1 MGPPLSVSLSTD
13 PLNEGILLWVVWGCF
28 LCSALTLRHPQNIG
42 VYHGYV
48 TTLCSLCSVDAC
60 DPQPTARIRPP
71 GSKLHM
77 PPGSS
82 KSHCWCDMKKEH
94 EKQRHFDTVWRTCKD
109 MPWFFTTWV
118 DQTWNSI
125 NLRAAAAHFGIVF
138 LVVVVASGN
147 NSLAIPLPQLCPY
160 VDLPGSYQI
169 YRQIPGSCSRSKDS
183 KKGVKKV
190 RMQEIKNKKHH
201 HHHPAKEQQQGF
213 AALQGSTYYVIVQSE
228 GTLLPKQRC
237 SFLQSY
243 TQFISVKCWGSSR
256 MM

>member
-1 MGPPLSVSLSTD
+1 MAMLPPYAPYARWTLATHSRLREFDHQGQSYTCHPA
-13 PLNEGILLWVVWGCF
+13 PLNHIVD
-28 LCSALTLRHPQNIG
+28 
-42 VYHGYV
+42 V
-48 TTLCSLCSVDAC
+48 TW
-60 DPQPTARIRPP
+60 R
-71 GSKLHM
+71 
-77 PPGSS
+77 
-82 KSHCWCDMKKEH
+82 KSM
-94 EKQRHFDTVWRTCKD
+94 RSNVTSIPSD

-147 NSLAIPLPQLCPY
+147 NSLAIPLPQLCHY